1 MDLKC
6 GYCGGTNI
14 VLQEVGPHSKAV
26 CADCGK
32 FVKFVKK
39 TQAAAIKSLD
49 KTNLY
54 DSKKLDEINFKL
66 DIILDYIGNGGK
78 L

>member
-6 GYCGGTNI
+6 QYCGGTNI
-14 VLQEVGPHSKAV
+14 VLQDSGPHSKAV